1 MPTRSLLLKNLKIF
15 LKKPRDCELNRF
27 YVSFINQQEGR
38 TIPLDDS
45 SSEAWKRV
53 CRELWQY
60 QDTNIATHL
69 DIFQS
74 DLEFPLSHNPLVLA
88 QRLFSLFKPFVD
100 IF

>member
-45 SSEAWKRV
+45 SSEAW
-53 CRELWQY
+53 
-60 QDTNIATHL
+60 
-69 DIFQS
+69 
-74 DLEFPLSHNPLVLA
+74 
-88 QRLFSLFKPFVD
+88 
-100 IF
+100 